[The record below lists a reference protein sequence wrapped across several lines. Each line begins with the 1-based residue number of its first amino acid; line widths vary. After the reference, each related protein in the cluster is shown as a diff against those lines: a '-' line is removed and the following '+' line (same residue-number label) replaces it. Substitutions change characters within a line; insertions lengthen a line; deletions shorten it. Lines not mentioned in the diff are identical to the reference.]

1 MATTPKQE
9 LITTLDAM
17 WKALEI
23 RDGGALTG
31 LRLAQLTALV
41 DYARTL
47 APKVGE
53 MAKPRKG
60 KGGAA

>member
-9 LITTLDAM
+9 LITILQAM
-17 WKALEI
+17 WEAVETP
-23 RDGGALTG
+23 DDGALTG

-41 DYARTL
+41 NYARTL

-60 KGGAA
+60 KDHP